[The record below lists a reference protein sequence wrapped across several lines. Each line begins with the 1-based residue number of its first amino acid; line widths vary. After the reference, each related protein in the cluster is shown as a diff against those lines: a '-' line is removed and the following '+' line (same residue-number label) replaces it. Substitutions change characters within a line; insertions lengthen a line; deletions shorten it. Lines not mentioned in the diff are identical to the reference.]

1 MLLNAIR
8 KLKYETG
15 SGFTLVEG
23 PVSGAYFDGDAE
35 ALSECEAAVVEG
47 STLTAI
53 GVSRA
58 AQSGFRDFLDGIQRA
73 EVKLYHDTVPIIYA
87 YAAATVRR
95 RAERQMR
102 TLRTADGDWLTE
114 REALFYPSRHVAAA
128 QLQHTGALAGQL
140 IDTTPP
146 GSEPLP
152 LFPPVLYARAAQHVN
167 RWRESLER
175 ELAVRWCA
183 ADTDGW
189 LLMDGSLTISPE
201 LASCARAIGLIKSH
215 RTRFFDGAEARTVL
229 DLEVGERS
237 SVFEPHT
244 RNLAPVRSFYLR
256 LRPHDQRDI
265 FWGLVR
271 VEMARSLE
279 PAFADVVSGWLLAET
294 TPISLPDLRWDR
306 LIYPIRD
313 CEQFLRARA
322 PQL

>member
-1 MLLNAIR
+1 
-8 KLKYETG
+8 
-15 SGFTLVEG
+15 
-23 PVSGAYFDGDAE
+23 
-35 ALSECEAAVVEG
+35 
-47 STLTAI
+47 
-53 GVSRA
+53 
-58 AQSGFRDFLDGIQRA
+58 
-73 EVKLYHDTVPIIYA
+73 
-87 YAAATVRR
+87 
-95 RAERQMR
+95 MR
-102 TLRTADGDWLTE
+102 TLCTADGDWLTE
-114 REALFYPSRHVAAA
+114 REALFYPSRYVEAA
-128 QLQHTGALAGQL
+128 QLQQTGALAGQL

-189 LLMDGSLTISPE
+189 LLMDGSITISPE
-201 LASCARAIGLIKSH
+201 LAACTRAIGLIKSH

-271 VEMARSLE
+271 VEMARSHE

-294 TPISLPDLRWDR
+294 TPLSLPDLRWDR